1 MNTMV
6 FDWSSGRV
14 GSLLLLLTLAVLG
27 AACRTTPPP
36 PPSIPM
42 VEVPPKIGLALG
54 GGGARGFAHIGVLRV
69 LEQERIPVDI
79 VLGSSVGSLI
89 GALYADSGRV
99 LDAEFLAI
107 EVTEEVFFDFGAMP
121 IFSGGLA
128 RGEGIAAF
136 LTENLRHATFEAM
149 PVRFG
154 AVATELRT
162 GRTVVFEQ
170 GSVAQGVRASS
181 AIPGVFVPVEIGG
194 ELYVDGGVSDP
205 VPADAVRARGAGLV
219 IAVAIP
225 AAVRDRAPATPVGVV
240 LQSIAILSSRL
251 QELRAREADVLI
263 VPEVGDVAY
272 DDFTQK
278 KRLIEA
284 GEAATR
290 AALPEL
296 RAAIRARTRLVP
308 AAAR

>member
-1 MNTMV
+1 MNSMV
-6 FDWSSGRV
+6 FARSSGRNR
-14 GSLLLLLTLAVLG
+14 SLLLLLSLAVLG
-27 AACRTTPPP
+27 AGCRTATPPP
-36 PPSIPM
+36 PTVQM
-42 VEVPPKIGLALG
+42 VEVPPRIGLALG

-69 LEQERIPVDI
+69 LEQEKIPVDV
-79 VLGSSVGSLI
+79 VLGTSVGALI

-99 LDAEFLAI
+99 LDAEFLAT
-107 EVTEEVFFDFGAMP
+107 EVGKETFFDFGALP
-121 IFSGGLA
+121 LFSGGLA
-128 RGEGIAAF
+128 KGEAIATF
-136 LTENLRHATFEAM
+136 LTTHLRHATFETM

-170 GSVAQGVRASS
+170 GSVAQGVRASA

-194 ELYVDGGVSDP
+194 ELYVDGGVTDP
-205 VPADAVRARGAGLV
+205 VPADAVRARGAELV

-225 AAVRDRAPATPVGVV
+225 AAVRDRAPSSPVGVV
-240 LQSIAILSSRL
+240 LQSITILSVRL

-263 VPEVGDVAY
+263 VPDVGGFAY

-284 GEAATR
+284 GEAAAR

-308 AAAR
+308 ADRG

>member
-1 MNTMV
+1 M
-6 FDWSSGRV
+6 SLRGRESCLARFTL
-14 GSLLLLLTLAVLG
+14 SLILSIASF
-27 AACRTTPPP
+27 ACRTAAPPP
-36 PPSIPM
+36 AAP
-42 VEVPPKIGLALG
+42 VEVLEIPPKIGVALG

-69 LEQERIPVDI
+69 LEQEKIPIDV
-79 VLGSSVGSLI
+79 VVGASVGSLI

-99 LDAEFLAI
+99 LDAEFLAT
-107 EVTEEVFFDFGAMP
+107 EVDKETFFDFGAMP

-128 RGEGIAAF
+128 KGEALAAF
-136 LTENLRHATFEAM
+136 LTTNLRHATFESM

-194 ELYVDGGVSDP
+194 ELYVDGGVTDP
-205 VPADAVRARGAGLV
+205 VPADAVRARGAEV
-219 IAVAIP
+219 VVAVAIP
-225 AAVRDRAPATPVGVV
+225 AAIRDRAPSTPVGVA
-240 LQSIAILSSRL
+240 LQSISILSTRL
-251 QELRAREADVLI
+251 QELRAREADVVI
-263 VPEVGDVAY
+263 VPDVGDIGY

-284 GEAATR
+284 GESAMR

-308 AAAR
+308 VSER

>member
-1 MNTMV
+1 MP
-6 FDWSSGRV
+6 FRCSRSRSSFLALFV
-14 GSLLLLLTLAVLG
+14 SLTVLTSS
-27 AACRTTPPP
+27 CRTAAPAAPA
-36 PPSIPM
+36 PM
-42 VEVPPKIGLALG
+42 PMIEVLPKVGIALG

-69 LEQERIPVDI
+69 LEQEKIPVD
-79 VLGSSVGSLI
+79 VVVGTSVGALI

-99 LDAEFLAI
+99 LDAEFLAT
-107 EVTEEVFFDFGAMP
+107 EVGKETFFDFGAMP

-128 RGEGIAAF
+128 KGEALADF
-136 LTENLRHATFEAM
+136 LTGNLRHSTFETM

-194 ELYVDGGVSDP
+194 ELFVDGGVTDP
-205 VPADAVRARGAGLV
+205 VPADAVRARGADVV

-225 AAVRDRAPATPVGVV
+225 AAVRDRAPSTPVGIV

-251 QELRAREADVLI
+251 QELRAQEADVVI
-263 VPEVGDVAY
+263 VPDVGDVAY

-278 KRLIEA
+278 KRMIEA
-284 GEAATR
+284 GEAAAR
-290 AALPEL
+290 AALPGL
-296 RAAIRARTRLVP
+296 RAAIRAQTRLVP
-308 AAAR
+308 LPPR

>member
-1 MNTMV
+1 MCLRSYGSWFVLLPLFIVLTV
-6 FDWSSGRV
+6 VSS
-14 GSLLLLLTLAVLG
+14 S
-27 AACRTTPPP
+27 CRTAAPAAPPP
-36 PPSIPM
+36 TPM
-42 VEVPPKIGLALG
+42 IEALPKIGIALG

-69 LEQERIPVDI
+69 LEQEKIPVDV
-79 VLGSSVGSLI
+79 VLGTSVGALI

-99 LDAEFLAI
+99 LDAEFLAT
-107 EVTEEVFFDFGAMP
+107 EVGKEDFFDFGALP

-128 RGEGIAAF
+128 KGEGIEAF
-136 LTENLRHATFEAM
+136 LTAHLRHSTFESM

-170 GSVAQGVRASS
+170 GSVAQGVRASA

-205 VPADAVRARGAGLV
+205 VPADAVRARGAEVV

-225 AAVRDRAPATPVGVV
+225 AAVRDRAPSTQVGIV

-251 QELRAREADVLI
+251 QEMRAREADVVL

-278 KRLIEA
+278 KRMIEA
-284 GEAATR
+284 GEAAAR

-296 RAAIRARTRLVP
+296 RAAIRAKTRLIP
-308 AAAR
+308 LPPR